1 MGGGEQE
8 PEWGR
13 EGSGDVFLVPAPSL
27 LATYL
32 QLWEGLIQWRTDSPL
47 LTNLLPCSLEVW
59 GKAGMNARETIF

>member
-8 PEWGR
+8 REWGR

-32 QLWEGLIQWRTDSPL
+32 QLWEGADPVEDGFSF
-47 LTNLLPCSLEVW
+47 
-59 GKAGMNARETIF
+59 AY